1 MKTQFCLLSISLFTY
16 LQIIFGGNREMY
28 MLISEN
34 SKGNNEKRNHE
45 QPVLLNM
52 KSTLSFPGGS
62 VVHNPSA
69 NIGDS
74 GSILRVPGDGKGNPI
89 QYFFF

>member
-1 MKTQFCLLSISLFTY
+1 
-16 LQIIFGGNREMY
+16 MY

-45 QPVLLNM
+45 QLASLNM
-52 KSTLSFPGGS
+52 KSTLSFLGGS
-62 VVHNPSA
+62 AVHNPSA
-69 NIGDS
+69 NVGDS

-89 QYFFF
+89 QYFFFLLTCN

>member
-1 MKTQFCLLSISLFTY
+1 MY
-16 LQIIFGGNREMY
+16 LQIIFGRDREMY
-28 MLISEN
+28 ILVSEN

-69 NIGDS
+69 NVGDT
-74 GSILRVPGDGKGNPI
+74 GSNLRVPGDGNGNQL
-89 QYFFF
+89 QYFFFNLLLTKG

>member
-1 MKTQFCLLSISLFTY
+1 MDANLGVFSGTCAELPEWPS
-16 LQIIFGGNREMY
+16 
-28 MLISEN
+28 
-34 SKGNNEKRNHE
+34 
-45 QPVLLNM
+45 PVLVCTM
-52 KSTLSFPGGS
+52 KMGFPGGS

-89 QYFFF
+89 QYFFFNLLVIEG

>member
-1 MKTQFCLLSISLFTY
+1 MY
-16 LQIIFGGNREMY
+16 LQIIFGRDREMY
-28 MLISEN
+28 ILVSEN

-69 NIGDS
+69 NVGDT
-74 GSILRVPGDGKGNPI
+74 GSILRVPGDGNGNQL
-89 QYFFF
+89 QYFFFNLLLTKG